1 VALTISIA
9 SEADLRAL
17 ERARRQ
23 LDQFGAQSQ
32 TTAQRLNQFGSRM
45 AGAGK
50 KMSMFSAGAA
60 AGLAVFAK
68 SALDAAVESEVAV
81 ARLDQI
87 AESMGVLGPVLGG
100 STERLTGFA
109 DTLQHTIGVEDEA
122 IIQTQS
128 LLLTFGE
135 VAKSAG
141 EAGGAFDRATV
152 LAFDL
157 AKAGFG
163 SAEGNAKMLGKAL
176 NDPVKGLTALGR
188 AGVTFTEAQKEQI
201 KALVESG
208 DTAKAQQIILAEVE
222 KQVGGTAAATATG
235 AEKMRVAFAAFTEQ
249 LGVALLPIMQQ
260 VQAFLL
266 ENVLPVLQ
274 GLFERFQNLDPTIQ
288 KVIIGVGL
296 LALAIGPLLVIVG
309 TMIPAFTAVAGV
321 LGAAAAPILGIVAAV
336 ALLVAGFVL
345 LYQRSET
352 FRTAVQEAFQQIR
365 AVISMVIDQI
375 RGKLQE
381 HQAELTMVISVLRK
395 VGDFLVQ
402 NVFPVLVQFWSIYL
416 QGVVRVLGFII
427 TGLIDVIAKFI
438 QFVAQLIATGVAI
451 AAWVVTTVE
460 QLTGF
465 FTAVRTALEEAFGA
479 VGEFIQGVF
488 LGIVE
493 GVRDAVRR
501 VILLLFKAINEI
513 ITLYNRLQFQV
524 PKIDLGVLGSIGPF
538 SVDFPD
544 IPLLPVPNLG
554 DINAL
559 GDGGL
564 VLGPTL
570 ALIGEAGPEMVVPLD
585 RAGGMGGNTFHITVN
600 AGMGTDGADVGRR
613 IVDAIRKYERFSGPV
628 FVAA

>member
-1 VALTISIA
+1 MALTISIA

-585 RAGGMGGNTFHITVN
+585 RAGGMGGNTFNITVN
-600 AGMGTDGADVGRR
+600 AGMGTDGATVGRQ

-628 FVAA
+628 FAAA